1 VETAVADVLDK
12 ESSWLKA
19 GRGKMVLELKPNVAW
34 DKGSS
39 VLWLL
44 EALGLKDRGD
54 VFALYIGDDTTDE
67 DAFRVMQV
75 CAHAHMR
82 VCCRVR

>member
-1 VETAVADVLDK
+1 
-12 ESSWLKA
+12 
-19 GRGKMVLELKPNVAW
+19 
-34 DKGSS
+34 

-67 DAFRVMQV
+67 DAFRVLQ
-75 CAHAHMR
+75 AL
-82 VCCRVR
+82 CRTEDLYFRLVE